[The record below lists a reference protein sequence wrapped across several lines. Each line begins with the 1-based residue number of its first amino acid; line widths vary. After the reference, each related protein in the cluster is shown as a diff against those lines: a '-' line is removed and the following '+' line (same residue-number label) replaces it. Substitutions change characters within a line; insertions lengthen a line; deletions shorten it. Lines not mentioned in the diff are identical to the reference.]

1 MIYQALTRMINKI
14 KRFSNSFYSVSINQE
29 IEKDTNF
36 DKNDLYKLICV
47 VLYKNKDDERLN
59 IIKNQFVEKIVK
71 RNTVFL
77 SKNNVNLSQI
87 NYNEKINAQLIYYIN
102 QLEDIIKSEELIK
115 KERKSGNI
123 YATEFCKAIINTKK
137 VIQLS
142 NIKFTPSLKNLADSM
157 TDKTDRLLKINTII
171 NQKMAYFFDK
181 DKQICYIELKKMMV
195 LDDVEEEI
203 FSRYIDYFIAE
214 IKFNLNNKKA
224 ILNYFNNKKNNNFL
238 VSFTKL
244 IMFYFFV
251 EITDNS
257 QQNKELNNKILEFIL
272 ILIEEN
278 NFDKNSL
285 FNLFKSIEYINFS
298 NKEYNSVYCLE
309 HFWIKKD
316 KLINQ
321 VFGKQF
327 FEKLSKQDIISFIK
341 NYYAEYRKMPNQN
354 AKLGLQ
360 QSFVNMIEKFDKN
373 IMLEIAKDYKE

>member
-181 DKQICYIELKKMMV
+181 DKQICY
-195 LDDVEEEI
+195 
-203 FSRYIDYFIAE
+203 
-214 IKFNLNNKKA
+214 
-224 ILNYFNNKKNNNFL
+224 
-238 VSFTKL
+238 
-244 IMFYFFV
+244 
-251 EITDNS
+251 
-257 QQNKELNNKILEFIL
+257 KIGRAH
-272 ILIEEN
+272 
-278 NFDKNSL
+278 
-285 FNLFKSIEYINFS
+285 
-298 NKEYNSVYCLE
+298 V
-309 HFWIKKD
+309 
-316 KLINQ
+316 
-321 VFGKQF
+321 
-327 FEKLSKQDIISFIK
+327 
-341 NYYAEYRKMPNQN
+341 
-354 AKLGLQ
+354 
-360 QSFVNMIEKFDKN
+360 
-373 IMLEIAKDYKE
+373 

>member
-47 VLYKNKDDERLN
+47 VLYKNKDDEKLN

-87 NYNEKINAQLIYYIN
+87 NYNKKINAQLIYYIN

>member
-1 MIYQALTRMINKI
+1 MVYQALTRIINKI

>member
-1 MIYQALTRMINKI
+1 MVYQALTRIINKI

-47 VLYKNKDDERLN
+47 VLYKNKDDEKLN

-224 ILNYFNNKKNNNFL
+224 ILHYFNNKKNNNFL

-244 IMFYFFV
+244 IMFYFFM

-360 QSFVNMIEKFDKN
+360 QSFVNMIEKFDKK